1 VRDLAAMI
9 SGMTGVP
16 VEMQDNPRKEMA
28 ENDLVVA
35 NDSLIK
41 LGLEPTRLSDG
52 LMEEVLHIAARY
64 RDRCD
69 ESRIVCSS
77 LWVKPIAAE

>member
-1 VRDLAAMI
+1 MVSR
-9 SGMTGVP
+9 MTGVP
-16 VEMQDNPRKEMA
+16 VEHLDNPRKEMA

-52 LMEEVLHIAARY
+52 LMEEVV
-64 RDRCD
+64 
-69 ESRIVCSS
+69 ESPGAQGPLRHEPHRLLVA
-77 LWVKPIAAE
+77 LGTPIAAE

>member
-1 VRDLAAMI
+1 
-9 SGMTGVP
+9 MTGVP
-16 VEMQDNPRKEMA
+16 VEHLDNPRKEMA

-52 LMEEVLHIAARY
+52 LMEEVVEIAGRHK
-64 RDRCD
+64 DRCD
-69 ESRIVCSS
+69 TSRIVCSS
-77 LWVKPIAAE
+77 LWVRPIAAE